1 MPHIIHL
8 PEPRGRPD
16 ILWIAGEHSGDEH
29 AGAVTRELLARHPE
43 LTICALG
50 GQKLQE
56 AGAQLLTD
64 TTTSSVVGVIEVL
77 KHYGYFKSL
86 FRNTLEW
93 IQTHSPKIVCFVDYP
108 GFNLRL
114 AKVLF
119 DKKISCKG
127 GGNVKLYYYISPQ
140 IWAWKANRRFKMAK
154 YLDQLGVIFPFEKAC
169 FADTELPTTFLGHP
183 LVSSQH
189 AQTLFY
195 DKDGPILL
203 LPGSRTQA
211 IQRIYP
217 VLLEAFRLFSKQ
229 YPDFARPAITIYPDD
244 SVKATLE
251 AILAKFH
258 QLNVTLQPSSTT
270 IRASAALT
278 SSGTMSL
285 KCALAGIPH
294 AIAYKAHPLSY
305 LLGRFLVKIPFLGIA
320 NILLKKPAFP
330 EFIQQNASPATL
342 CAQLHDALSSP
353 QRLTHTQSVAHEVK
367 NVLSKNATTPADWLG
382 KELVG

>member
-1 MPHIIHL
+1 
-8 PEPRGRPD
+8 
-16 ILWIAGEHSGDEH
+16 
-29 AGAVTRELLARHPE
+29 
-43 LTICALG
+43 
-50 GQKLQE
+50 
-56 AGAQLLTD
+56 
-64 TTTSSVVGVIEVL
+64 
-77 KHYGYFKSL
+77 
-86 FRNTLEW
+86 
-93 IQTHSPKIVCFVDYP
+93 
-108 GFNLRL
+108 
-114 AKVLF
+114 
-119 DKKISCKG
+119 
-127 GGNVKLYYYISPQ
+127 
-140 IWAWKANRRFKMAK
+140 MAK

-320 NILLKKPAFP
+320 NILLQKPAFP

-342 CAQLHDALSSP
+342 CTQLYDALSSP

-367 NVLSKNATTPADWLG
+367 NVLSQNATTPADWLG